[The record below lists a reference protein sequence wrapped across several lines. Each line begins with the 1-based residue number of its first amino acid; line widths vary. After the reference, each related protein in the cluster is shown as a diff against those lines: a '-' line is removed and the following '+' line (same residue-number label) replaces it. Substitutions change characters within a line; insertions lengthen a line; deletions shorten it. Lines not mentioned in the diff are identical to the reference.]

1 MVFNKKFM
9 QKKLFG
15 AVLLGLAGCARGQGT
30 AETMLQQIAALQTYA
45 RVAQQGYE
53 MTEQGLATIRAIR
66 QGEFDLHTL
75 FFHSL
80 STVSPAVKNMPAMS
94 AIQLLMTL
102 RPRARWA
109 PGWQQ
114 ELDELTLLTTDG
126 ALQMTDG
133 ERIRRILAIETAIR
147 ARYGL

>member
-1 MVFNKKFM
+1 M

-30 AETMLQQIAALQTYA
+30 TVTMLQQIAALQTYA
-45 RVAQQGYE
+45 RVAQQGYQA
-53 MTEQGLATIRAIR
+53 TEQGLATIRAIR

-80 STVSPAVKNMPAMS
+80 STVNPAVKDMPAVS
-94 AIQLLMTL
+94 AIQVLTGL

-109 PGWQQ
+109 PGWQR
-114 ELDELTLLTTDG
+114 EVDELRILTTDG
-126 ALQMTDG
+126 ELQITDG
-133 ERIRRILAIETAIR
+133 ERITRIMAIEKAIR